1 MPTRV
6 SPLALAS
13 LSLLGLIGCTEIA
26 AQLGGG
32 SSHVVVD
39 DAHGIAIGNQVRVHG
54 VNVGRV
60 TEVGL
65 EPEGARIAFEI
76 SARDALHPDACGS
89 VRRDG
94 LAGEAYL
101 HIEAGTA
108 EGEWEGP
115 LRACETPGV
124 DATIALTAG
133 LLEDLRSYV
142 GSLERGERALCTVS
156 TPSAA
161 PPTTPPA
168 PVPTSTL
175 EPTADV
181 PDAGAASGE
190 DGLVDPWN

>member
-1 MPTRV
+1 
-6 SPLALAS
+6 
-13 LSLLGLIGCTEIA
+13 
-26 AQLGGG
+26 
-32 SSHVVVD
+32 VVD

-60 TEVGL
+60 TEIGL

-101 HIEAGTA
+101 HIDAGSG
-108 EGEWEGP
+108 EGAWEGP

-142 GSLERGERALCTVS
+142 GSLERGERALCTVN
-156 TPSAA
+156 AA
-161 PPTTPPA
+161 PPATPPE
-168 PVPTSTL
+168 PSPSTQP
-175 EPTADV
+175 EPTV
-181 PDAGAASGE
+181 ETPDAGAAQPGT
-190 DGLVDPWN
+190 GLVDPWN

>member
-1 MPTRV
+1 MSPRISSLVV
-6 SPLALAS
+6 SVSL
-13 LSLLGLIGCTEIA
+13 LSLAGCTEIA

-60 TEVGL
+60 TEIGL

-76 SARDALHPDACGS
+76 TAPDALHPDACGS

-108 EGEWEGP
+108 EGEWQAP

-124 DATIALTAG
+124 EATIALTAG
-133 LLEDLRSYV
+133 LLEDLRAYV

-156 TPSAA
+156 AAPPATPTVPA
-161 PPTTPPA
+161 PPTTPEPA
-168 PVPTSTL
+168 AET
-175 EPTADV
+175 
-181 PDAGAASGE
+181 PDAGAARPE
-190 DGLVDPWN
+190 TGLVDPWN